1 MGKTHKIIKECPL
14 SSIPLDYVNM
24 AFKIFPQN
32 IVNFCIVEEQVTQN
46 PLLKSAFYR
55 RDGPSSAI
63 CISLNDSGLVL
74 KLWKSFYYSVL
85 CLLGY
90 QEKSQTLFQIPV
102 YFSQEYT
109 KLSSCYTNYRSL
121 SAFLS
126 CYIVPQNTECS
137 LTKDGAELFECKA
150 FMQEKRS
157 DSVVVVY

>member
-1 MGKTHKIIKECPL
+1 MGKTHKMIKECPL

-90 QEKSQTLFQIPV
+90 QE
-102 YFSQEYT
+102 E
-109 KLSSCYTNYRSL
+109 
-121 SAFLS
+121 
-126 CYIVPQNTECS
+126 
-137 LTKDGAELFECKA
+137 
-150 FMQEKRS
+150 S
-157 DSVVVVY
+157 DSVSDSSLLFPRVHQTEFLLH